1 MFEGLP
7 RSDGVAMNNLIGA
20 TAPFPKDHTE
30 KIHVWGPALFRRG
43 CNEQSHR
50 RNHTKIHILRTCPP
64 RLGPALCV
72 DEVEL
77 SDDGSGGAK

>member
-30 KIHVWGPALFRRG
+30 KIHV
-43 CNEQSHR
+43 
-50 RNHTKIHILRTCPP
+50 
-64 RLGPALCV
+64 
-72 DEVEL
+72 
-77 SDDGSGGAK
+77 